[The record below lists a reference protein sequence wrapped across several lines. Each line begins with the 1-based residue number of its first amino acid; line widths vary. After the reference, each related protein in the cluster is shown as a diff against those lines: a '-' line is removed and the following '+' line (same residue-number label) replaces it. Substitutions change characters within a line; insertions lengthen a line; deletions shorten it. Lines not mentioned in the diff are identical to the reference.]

1 MGRKLTPG
9 LEWLEPNDPEQL
21 RWAATYLAT
30 RGLLE
35 THEHP
40 KNRSFGEQVTYEDLV
55 RIGRRLLDKKRLI
68 KNMRDAWY
76 QKKSCARESSR
87 KTYSFTLRP
96 ETKIKLTELAGGG
109 SASATLEILI
119 DKAYKAKLR
128 KDQKL
133 DKKPQITLQEERN
146 HTLVDMYKIMT
157 DEEPSIG
164 ELEASIKEN
173 PESDLGKNH
182 SQQPTEN
189 TADSIEKPTIKPP
202 EEKAEIQTNKYI
214 TTKEESKIIS
224 QNQNNDD
231 YEKDLATR
239 EHQTKKETPEHS
251 EGNQE
256 NNKLANKIDK
266 QPPKP
271 NLITRKKK
279 SFTIPNSA
287 ISRAPKTD

>member
-40 KNRSFGEQVTYEDLV
+40 KNRSFGEQVTYEELV

-87 KTYSFTLRP
+87 KTCSFTLRP
-96 ETKIKLTELAGGG
+96 ETKRKLKELAGGG
-109 SASATLEILI
+109 SASAILEILI

-128 KDQKL
+128 KDQNL
-133 DKKPQITLQEERN
+133 DKKPEITLQGERN
-146 HTLVDMYKIMT
+146 LTIADICTIMT
-157 DEEPSIG
+157 DEEPKTG

-173 PESDLGKNH
+173 SESDLELAH
-182 SQQPTEN
+182 SQQPTDT
-189 TADSIEKPTIKPP
+189 TADSIERTPIEPP
-202 EEKAEIQTNKYI
+202 EEEEIQKNEHI
-214 TTKEESKIIS
+214 TTKEESKILS
-224 QNQNNDD
+224 PSQNNDD
-231 YEKDLATR
+231 YGKDLTTQEYQAR
-239 EHQTKKETPEHS
+239 QETPEHS
-251 EGNQE
+251 EINHGN
-256 NNKLANKIDK
+256 NNPGQKNDK
-266 QPPKP
+266 NPPEK
-271 NLITRKKK
+271 NSITRKKK
-279 SFTIPNSA
+279 SFTLPTSA
-287 ISRAPKTD
+287 ISRAPETD